1 MKDKKVKKKKIDVKI
16 WVIILLLIVLI
27 VMYCFYIKKTNSITK
42 VTNNQE
48 ISRNANMKQMETK
61 NKVIA
66 SSNGEIISGL
76 TENLELHATYYLEEV
91 YVKTNQLIKKG
102 ENILKYTNGTYLTAP
117 YDCVITQINIP
128 SEGEKCTNE
137 HYIEIS
143 SNNILKVKVK
153 IDESKINLI
162 TLGQN
167 AIVEVSSYEDKKIE
181 GNITNISN
189 TASNGKFTV
198 TIEFEN
204 DGEVMIGMSALVTIK
219 E

>member
-1 MKDKKVKKKKIDVKI
+1 MKKVKKLVTI
-16 WVIILLLIVLI
+16 IILMAIVGTVTFFIGKQIGLNTDI
-27 VMYCFYIKKTNSITK
+27 SSVNVNVEEVTVGTKTI
-42 VTNNQE
+42 
-48 ISRNANMKQMETK
+48 
-61 NKVIA
+61 NKTLT
-66 SSNGEIISGL
+66 SSGEIKSASA
-76 TENLELHATYYLEEV
+76 EKLELSTSYYYETICVEEDDIV
-91 YVKTNQLIKKG
+91 KKG

-128 SEGEKCTNE
+128 SEGGKCTNE

-167 AIVEVSSYEDKKIE
+167 AIVEVSSYEDKEIE

>member
-1 MKDKKVKKKKIDVKI
+1 MKKVKKLVTI
-16 WVIILLLIVLI
+16 IILMAIVGTVTFFIGKQIGLNTDI
-27 VMYCFYIKKTNSITK
+27 SSVNVNVEEVTVGTKTI
-42 VTNNQE
+42 
-48 ISRNANMKQMETK
+48 
-61 NKVIA
+61 NKTLT
-66 SSNGEIISGL
+66 SSGEIKSASA
-76 TENLELHATYYLEEV
+76 EKLELSTSYYYETICVEEDDIV
-91 YVKTNQLIKKG
+91 KKG
-102 ENILKYTNGTYLTAP
+102 ENIIKYTNGTYLKAP

-128 SEGEKCTNE
+128 SEGGKCTNE

-167 AIVEVSSYEDKKIE
+167 AIVEVSSYEDKEIE

>member
-1 MKDKKVKKKKIDVKI
+1 MKKVKKLVTI
-16 WVIILLLIVLI
+16 IILMAIVGTVTFFIGKQIGLNTDI
-27 VMYCFYIKKTNSITK
+27 SSVNVNVEEVTVGTKTI
-42 VTNNQE
+42 
-48 ISRNANMKQMETK
+48 
-61 NKVIA
+61 NKTLT
-66 SSNGEIISGL
+66 SSGEIKSASA
-76 TENLELHATYYLEEV
+76 EKLELSTSYYYETICVEEDDIV
-91 YVKTNQLIKKG
+91 KKG
-102 ENILKYTNGTYLTAP
+102 ENIIKYTNGTYLTAP

-128 SEGEKCTNE
+128 SEGGKCTNE

-189 TASNGKFTV
+189 IASNGKFTV

>member
-1 MKDKKVKKKKIDVKI
+1 MKKVKKLVTI
-16 WVIILLLIVLI
+16 IILMAIVGTVTFFIGKQIGLNTDI
-27 VMYCFYIKKTNSITK
+27 SSVNVNVEEVTVGTKTI
-42 VTNNQE
+42 
-48 ISRNANMKQMETK
+48 
-61 NKVIA
+61 NKTLT
-66 SSNGEIISGL
+66 SSGEIKSASA
-76 TENLELHATYYLEEV
+76 EKLELSTSYYYETICVEEDDIV
-91 YVKTNQLIKKG
+91 KKG

-128 SEGEKCTNE
+128 SEGGKCTNE

>member
-1 MKDKKVKKKKIDVKI
+1 MKKVKKLVTI
-16 WVIILLLIVLI
+16 IILMAIVGTVTFFIGKQIGLNTDI
-27 VMYCFYIKKTNSITK
+27 SSVNVNVEEVTVGTKTI
-42 VTNNQE
+42 
-48 ISRNANMKQMETK
+48 
-61 NKVIA
+61 NKTLT
-66 SSNGEIISGL
+66 SSGEIKSASA
-76 TENLELHATYYLEEV
+76 EKLELSTSYYYETICVEEDDIV
-91 YVKTNQLIKKG
+91 KKG
-102 ENILKYTNGTYLTAP
+102 ENIIKYTNGTYLTAP

-128 SEGEKCTNE
+128 SEGGKCTNE

-167 AIVEVSSYEDKKIE
+167 AIVEVSSYEDKEIE

>member
-1 MKDKKVKKKKIDVKI
+1 MKKVKKLVTI
-16 WVIILLLIVLI
+16 IILMSIVGTVTFFIGKQIGLNTDI
-27 VMYCFYIKKTNSITK
+27 SSVNVNVEEVTVGTKTI
-42 VTNNQE
+42 
-48 ISRNANMKQMETK
+48 
-61 NKVIA
+61 NKTLT
-66 SSNGEIISGL
+66 SSGEIKSASA
-76 TENLELHATYYLEEV
+76 EKLELSTSYYYETICVEEDDIV
-91 YVKTNQLIKKG
+91 KKG
-102 ENILKYTNGTYLTAP
+102 ENIIKYTNGTYLTAP

-128 SEGEKCTNE
+128 SEGGKCTNE

>member
-1 MKDKKVKKKKIDVKI
+1 MKKVKKLVTI
-16 WVIILLLIVLI
+16 IILMAIVGTVTFFIGKQIGLNTDI
-27 VMYCFYIKKTNSITK
+27 SSVNVNVEEVTVGTKTI
-42 VTNNQE
+42 
-48 ISRNANMKQMETK
+48 
-61 NKVIA
+61 NKTLT
-66 SSNGEIISGL
+66 SSGEIKSASA
-76 TENLELHATYYLEEV
+76 EKLELSTSYYYETICVEEDDIV
-91 YVKTNQLIKKG
+91 KKG
-102 ENILKYTNGTYLTAP
+102 ENIIKYTNGTYLTAP

-128 SEGEKCTNE
+128 SEGGKCTNE

-189 TASNGKFTV
+189 TASNGKFIV

>member
-1 MKDKKVKKKKIDVKI
+1 MKKVKKLVTI
-16 WVIILLLIVLI
+16 IILMAIVGTVTFFIGKQIGLNTDI
-27 VMYCFYIKKTNSITK
+27 SSVNVNVEEVTVGTKTI
-42 VTNNQE
+42 
-48 ISRNANMKQMETK
+48 
-61 NKVIA
+61 NKTLT
-66 SSNGEIISGL
+66 SSGEIKSASA
-76 TENLELHATYYLEEV
+76 EKLELSTSYYYETICVEEDDIV
-91 YVKTNQLIKKG
+91 KKG
-102 ENILKYTNGTYLTAP
+102 ENIIKYTNGTYLTAP

-128 SEGEKCTNE
+128 SEGGKCTNE

>member
-1 MKDKKVKKKKIDVKI
+1 M
-16 WVIILLLIVLI
+16 
-27 VMYCFYIKKTNSITK
+27 
-42 VTNNQE
+42 
-48 ISRNANMKQMETK
+48 
-61 NKVIA
+61 
-66 SSNGEIISGL
+66 
-76 TENLELHATYYLEEV
+76 
-91 YVKTNQLIKKG
+91 
-102 ENILKYTNGTYLTAP
+102 
-117 YDCVITQINIP
+117 
-128 SEGEKCTNE
+128 
-137 HYIEIS
+137 

-167 AIVEVSSYEDKKIE
+167 AIVEVSSYEDKEIE

>member
-27 VMYCFYIKKTNSITK
+27 VMCCFYIKKTNSITK

-128 SEGEKCTNE
+128 SEGGKCTNA

>member
-1 MKDKKVKKKKIDVKI
+1 MKDKKVKKEKIDVKI

-128 SEGEKCTNE
+128 SKGGKCTNE

-167 AIVEVSSYEDKKIE
+167 AIVEVSSYEDKEIE

>member
-1 MKDKKVKKKKIDVKI
+1 MKKVKKLVTI
-16 WVIILLLIVLI
+16 IILMAIVGTVTFFIGKQIGLNTDI
-27 VMYCFYIKKTNSITK
+27 SSVNVNVEEVTVGTKTI
-42 VTNNQE
+42 
-48 ISRNANMKQMETK
+48 
-61 NKVIA
+61 NKTLT
-66 SSNGEIISGL
+66 SSGEIKSASV
-76 TENLELHATYYLEEV
+76 EKLELSTSYYYETICVEEDDIV
-91 YVKTNQLIKKG
+91 KKG
-102 ENILKYTNGTYLTAP
+102 ENIIKYTNGTYLTAP

-128 SEGEKCTNE
+128 SEGGKCTNE

-167 AIVEVSSYEDKKIE
+167 AIVEVSSYEDKEIE